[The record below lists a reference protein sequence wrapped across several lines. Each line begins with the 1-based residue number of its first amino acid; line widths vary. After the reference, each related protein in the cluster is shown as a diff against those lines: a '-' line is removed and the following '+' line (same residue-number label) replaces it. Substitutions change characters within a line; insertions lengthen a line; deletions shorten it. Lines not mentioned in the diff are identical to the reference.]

1 MIEASRTLALPSL
14 SATLVRRRKPLLLA
28 PPARAI
34 AARSIAM
41 SVELGSEAAP
51 RWTTWREDLRFF
63 AGCYAAGLVFFF
75 IMLS

>member
-28 PPARAI
+28 PPPHRA
-34 AARSIAM
+34 AM
-41 SVELGSEAAP
+41 PAEMTDEAAP

-63 AGCYAAGLVFFF
+63 AGCYAAGLVFFI

>member
-28 PPARAI
+28 PPAR
-34 AARSIAM
+34 SIAI
-41 SVELGSEAAP
+41 SAELVSEAAP

-63 AGCYAAGLVFFF
+63 TGCYAAGLVFFF